1 MAYSRITNS
10 YLSQSI
16 LSNTMMNQSKYV
28 SLNYQYSTQ
37 KKVNNLSDDPISLTS
52 LMNSKNDMSKIDAY
66 LKSVGTSNAQLQM
79 SESTLSLVNKDLDR
93 INQLATQAANE
104 LNGADEAS
112 DIADEIEESL
122 KNIITLANTK
132 YNGSYLFSG
141 ANVNTPPYVTDGNNY
156 TYQGTT
162 DADNLKVKV
171 QVSEGSS
178 IVVNEN
184 GDSIFGQYYVDVSG
198 NTVSQGAIG
207 HVKELLADLRSD
219 PPNYDNVRAKLDVLK
234 KDMDN
239 VTYYQTKAGTSM
251 SMLEKTKT
259 QLQSQNISADTL
271 RSTIEDANLV
281 EIASKM
287 QYQQF
292 ALQASLQSSTNV
304 LQQSLLNYMQ

>member
-28 SLNYQYSTQ
+28 SLNFQYSTQ

-141 ANVNTPPYVTDGNNY
+141 ANVNTPPYATDGTNC

-162 DADNLKVKV
+162 DADNLQVKV

-184 GDSIFGQYYVDVSG
+184 GDGIFGQYYVDVSG

-207 HVKELLADLRSD
+207 HVKELLADLRST

>member
-141 ANVNTPPYVTDGNNY
+141 ANVNTPPYATDGANC

-162 DADNLKVKV
+162 DADNLQVKV